1 MDFLNWHDPSSI
13 EDTMS
18 RNTKTTYGLIN
29 GVADLFNDLT
39 SIMDDSSYL
48 YNWNY
53 SPFHSSKIEKTED
66 GYKAEVELP
75 GYNKDTLN
83 IKVENTNLLVV
94 RSTKKE
100 EEEKVLYRLQLEK
113 HINQSKIKAKTEDG
127 VLQLE
132 LPNEKEHKSKDIP
145 IT

>member
-1 MDFLNWHDPSSI
+1 MSESVATYPPPSGSYPSGLFHQKTYISFL
-13 EDTMS
+13 
-18 RNTKTTYGLIN
+18 KT
-29 GVADLFNDLT
+29 
-39 SIMDDSSYL
+39 
-48 YNWNY
+48 
-53 SPFHSSKIEKTED
+53 KIEKTED

-83 IKVENTNLLVV
+83 NKVENTNLLVV

-113 HINQSKIKAKTEDG
+113 HKNKSKIKAKTEDG

-132 LPNEKEHKSKDIP
+132 LPNEKEHKSKAIP